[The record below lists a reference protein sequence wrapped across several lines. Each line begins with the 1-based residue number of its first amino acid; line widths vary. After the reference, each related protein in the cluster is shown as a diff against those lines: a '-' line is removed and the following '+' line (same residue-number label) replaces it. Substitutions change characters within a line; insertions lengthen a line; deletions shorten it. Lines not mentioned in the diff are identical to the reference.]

1 LFWCFANSAH
11 DIDVSSLALMSL
23 LVFSILTL
31 AIGLDIRRRGM
42 TALVIGRTVDG
53 LTAHETVAIGG
64 WTSFLGA
71 VWLNI
76 SVWQFF

>member
-1 LFWCFANSAH
+1 
-11 DIDVSSLALMSL
+11 MSL

-31 AIGLDIRRRGM
+31 AVGLDIRRRGAA
-42 TALVIGRTVDG
+42 ALAIGRSFDG
-53 LTAHETVAIGG
+53 LRVNETIAIGG

-76 SVWQFF
+76 SVWQLF